1 VHVDHS
7 RSLAPFDWYLHW
19 NRLLRQSSMGEGVDR
34 HLLGLRLV
42 MAPGEAHGLFADPAY
57 AASTHWALSTS
68 NMTPC
73 TYVRPDR
80 D

>member
-1 VHVDHS
+1 
-7 RSLAPFDWYLHW
+7 
-19 NRLLRQSSMGEGVDR
+19 MGEGVDR